1 MVIGDR
7 IGAKERA
14 YFKGACME
22 DLTACTA
29 WFPMIEV
36 EGRMMFLQSKDSPTG
51 KLEAES
57 LGEALDLAK
66 RHRDR
71 YRRLLMKRQANK
83 STENAR

>member
-7 IGAKERA
+7 IGAKEKA
-14 YFKGACME
+14 YFKGGCKE
-22 DLTACTA
+22 DLTVCTA

-36 EGRMMFLQSKDSPTG
+36 EGRLMFLKAKNSPTG

-57 LGEALDLAK
+57 LGEALDLAR

-71 YRRLLMKRQANK
+71 YRRLHSLKE
-83 STENAR
+83 STSAENAL